1 MDSEISIC
9 KPTKASS
16 GRWLPNQTRLEHF
29 ETAQPGTFAM
39 KQQQTTPTPPK
50 SSFID
55 LQPSTRQRYPGP
67 P

>member
-9 KPTKASS
+9 KPTKASA

-39 KQQQTTPTPPK
+39 KQLQTTPIPPK
-50 SSFID
+50 SSFIKV
-55 LQPSTRQRYPGP
+55 PPTTRHPYPGP